1 MPNIN
6 STVYLK
12 PHEEYDNFIY
22 MIWNNNP
29 KIPDVQATFKQLR
42 NFVEQSLDP
51 VYVIVD
57 IQSSP
62 KFPLGSTISGA
73 ASVHINHNLNAWLV
87 IGSSSLAKVIGKAI
101 SSAGKAQIVWFKTE
115 QDLNAYVEEIMKGV
129 LV

>member
-1 MPNIN
+1 
-6 STVYLK
+6 
-12 PHEEYDNFIY
+12 
-22 MIWNNNP
+22 
-29 KIPDVQATFKQLR
+29 VQATFKQLR

-73 ASVHINHNLNAWLV
+73 ASVHISRNLNAWLV
-87 IGSSSLAKVIGKAI
+87 IGSSSIAKVIGKAI
-101 SSAGKAQIVWFKTE
+101 SAAGKAEIVWFKTE